1 MQKKEIP
8 KILIIAGSD
17 SGGGAGIQ
25 ADMKAITYFKGYA
38 MTAITAVTSQN
49 TKGVQAIFPLP
60 IDHVESQINS
70 VLQDLNP
77 DIIKTGMLA
86 DTNLIE
92 MIADKVGD
100 YKLVIDPVMV
110 ATSGD
115 ILVPQDCVL
124 AIKEKL
130 LPKSFLTTPNLHE
143 AELLSGQ
150 KINNTE
156 EQIEAAFKILDL
168 GVKNVLVK
176 GGHLTN
182 KMITDVLVEDDKTV
196 NCFES
201 KKIDSKNT
209 HGTGC
214 TLASSI
220 ACLIGHGNNLSESV
234 QKGIDYVQKGI
245 LLAPNFGSGNGPILH
260 FDV

>member
-60 IDHVESQINS
+60 TDHVESQINS

-115 ILVPQDCVL
+115 ILVPQDCVQ
-124 AIKEKL
+124 AIKETL

-201 KKIDSKNT
+201 KKIDSNNT

-220 ACLIGHGNNLSESV
+220 ACLIGHGNNLRESV

>member
-182 KMITDVLVEDDKTV
+182 EMITDVLVEEDRTV

-201 KKIDSKNT
+201 KKINSKNT

-234 QKGIDYVQKGI
+234 QQGIDYVQKGI

>member
-38 MTAITAVTSQN
+38 MTAITAVPSQN

>member
-1 MQKKEIP
+1 MQKNKIP
-8 KILIIAGSD
+8 KVLIIAGSD

-25 ADMKAITYFKGYA
+25 ADIKAVTYFKGYA

-49 TKGVQAIFPLP
+49 TKGVLAIFPLP

-70 VLQDLNP
+70 VLEDLNP
-77 DIIKTGMLA
+77 NIIKTGMLA
-86 DTNLIE
+86 DIDLIE
-92 MIADKVGD
+92 MTASRVGG

-115 ILVPQDCVL
+115 ILVPEGSVS
-124 AIKEKL
+124 AIKETL
-130 LPKSFLTTPNLHE
+130 LPKSFLTTPNLYE

-156 EQIEAAFKILDL
+156 EQIEATFKILDL

-182 KMITDVLVEDDKTV
+182 EMITDVLVEEDKTV

-201 KKIDSKNT
+201 KKINSKNT
-209 HGTGC
+209 HGTVW

-220 ACLIGHGNNLSESV
+220 ACLIGHDNDLNKSV
-234 QKGIDYVQKGI
+234 QKAINYVQKGI
-245 LLAPNFGSGNGPILH
+245 SAAPNFGSGNGPILH

>member
-201 KKIDSKNT
+201 IKIDSKNT

-220 ACLIGHGNNLSESV
+220 ACLIGHGNNLSVSV

>member
-1 MQKKEIP
+1 MQKNKIP

-25 ADMKAITYFKGYA
+25 ADIKAVTYFKGYA
-38 MTAITAVTSQN
+38 MTAITAITSQN

-60 IDHVESQINS
+60 IDHVESQIS
-70 VLQDLNP
+70 SILEDLNP
-77 DIIKTGMLA
+77 NVIKTGMLA
-86 DTNLIE
+86 DINLIE
-92 MIADKVGD
+92 MVANKVDG
-100 YKLVIDPVMV
+100 YKLVMDPVMV

-115 ILVPQDCVL
+115 VLVPENCIS
-124 AIKEKL
+124 AIKDTL
-130 LPKSFLTTPNLHE
+130 LPKSFLTTPNLYE

-156 EQIEAAFKILDL
+156 QQIEAAFKILEL

-182 KMITDVLVEDDKTV
+182 DMITDVLVQEDKTV

-220 ACLIGHGNNLSESV
+220 ACLIAHDNDLDKSI
-234 QKGIDYVQKGI
+234 QLGINYVQKGI
-245 LLAPNFGSGNGPILH
+245 SLAPNFGSGNGPILH

>member
-1 MQKKEIP
+1 MKP
-8 KILIIAGSD
+8 NSKILIIAGSD
-17 SGGGAGIQ
+17 SSGGAGIQ
-25 ADMKAITYFKGYA
+25 ADIKTVTALGSYA

-60 IDHVESQINS
+60 IDHVKSQTNS

-124 AIKEKL
+124 AIKETL
-130 LPKSFLTTPNLHE
+130 LPKSFLTTPNLYE

-156 EQIEAAFKILDL
+156 EQIEAAFKILEL

-182 KMITDVLVEDDKTV
+182 EIITDVLVEEDKTV

-201 KKIDSKNT
+201 KKINSKNT

-234 QKGIDYVQKGI
+234 QKAIDYVQKGI
-245 LLAPNFGSGNGPILH
+245 LLAPNFGSGSGPILH
-260 FDV
+260 FDA